1 MQCFDLNEIAP
12 RPWKNGG
19 GSTREIACWPQGAD
33 MDSFGWR
40 VSIATIA
47 QAGPFSAFPGINR
60 QIMLL
65 AGDGVQLLSA
75 TAGIDHTLQQR
86 WQPFAFSGDIALEC
100 RLLGGTCTDFNVM
113 TRRGQW
119 SAEALIHNTQVQPG
133 RSAAGLCMVL
143 QGNFLHGEAI
153 LKTGQGLL
161 WWDRSHDKAPNTI
174 PLLPGDEHSRLIL
187 LSLKQTTR

>member
-1 MQCFDLNEIAP
+1 MKNEVDEEAAAARGIA
-12 RPWKNGG
+12 
-19 GSTREIACWPQGAD
+19 AAH
-33 MDSFGWR
+33 
-40 VSIATIA
+40 
-47 QAGPFSAFPGINR
+47 
-60 QIMLL
+60 L
-65 AGDGVQLLSA
+65 A
-75 TAGIDHTLQQR
+75 TAFMLEPYGALPEEDDRRFGRELR
-86 WQPFAFSGDIALEC
+86 W
-100 RLLGGTCTDFNVM
+100 
-113 TRRGQW
+113 RGQW

-187 LSLKQTTR
+187 VSLKQTTR

>member
-65 AGDGVQLLSA
+65 AGDGVQLLVSI
-75 TAGIDHTLQQR
+75 TRCSNAG
-86 WQPFAFSGDIALEC
+86 S
-100 RLLGGTCTDFNVM
+100 RLHFLVILH
-113 TRRGQW
+113 W
-119 SAEALIHNTQVQPG
+119 SAACWAVHALIST
-133 RSAAGLCMVL
+133 S
-143 QGNFLHGEAI
+143 
-153 LKTGQGLL
+153 
-161 WWDRSHDKAPNTI
+161 
-174 PLLPGDEHSRLIL
+174 
-187 LSLKQTTR
+187 